1 MVNVLRTV
9 DLTYSDI
16 EPDHRRRKISDKVGE
31 VLAKAVFD
39 S

>member
-1 MVNVLRTV
+1 MVNVLRII

-16 EPDHRRRKISDKVGE
+16 EPDHRRRKIGDKVDE